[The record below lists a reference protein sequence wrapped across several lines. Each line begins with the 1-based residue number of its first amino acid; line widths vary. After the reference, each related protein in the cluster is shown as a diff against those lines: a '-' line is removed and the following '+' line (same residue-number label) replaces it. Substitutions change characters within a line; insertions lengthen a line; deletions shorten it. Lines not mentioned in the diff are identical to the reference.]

1 VIHGA
6 FVLDFLGAGESLGFL
21 GILSSG
27 GSECLGSAA
36 GFGKAWKCFDCL
48 NLGFFQRLGVLGV
61 LGDGM
66 AKALEGFVGLETAW
80 LKLFLRT

>member
-1 VIHGA
+1 MIRDA
-6 FVLDFLGAGESLGFL
+6 FVLELLGAGERAWGSWIL

-27 GSECLGSAA
+27 GLECLGSAV

-48 NLGFFQRLGVLGV
+48 NLDFHQRSGV

-66 AKALEGFVGLETAW
+66 AKALMASWAW
-80 LKLFLRT
+80 RQLG

>member
-1 VIHGA
+1 MIHSA
-6 FVLDFLGAGESLGFL
+6 FVLEFLGAGESLGFL
-21 GILSSG
+21 DILSSG
-27 GSECLGSAA
+27 GLECLGSTV

-48 NLGFFQRLGVLGV
+48 NLDFHQRSGV